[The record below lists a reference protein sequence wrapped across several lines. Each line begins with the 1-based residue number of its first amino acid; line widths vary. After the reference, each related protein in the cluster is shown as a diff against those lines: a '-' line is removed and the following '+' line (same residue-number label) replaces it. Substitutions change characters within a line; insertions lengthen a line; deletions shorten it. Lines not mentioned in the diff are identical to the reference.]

1 MRFIPVVAA
10 LALVFATPALA
21 QQTTTSAPAGN
32 TQKAQGDKAKA
43 DKAKAD
49 KAKAEK
55 AQKAKSAKENE
66 RSNKGGAARGEDRAG
81 AVKEM
86 NNQRKTN

>member
-10 LALVFATPALA
+10 LALVFATPVLA
-21 QQTTTSAPAGN
+21 QQTTTPAPAGN
-32 TQKAQGDKAKA
+32 TQKAQG

-66 RSNKGGAARGEDRAG
+66 RSNKGGAVRGEDRAG

>member
-1 MRFIPVVAA
+1 MRLIPVLAA
-10 LALVFATPALA
+10 FALVLATPALA
-21 QQTTTSAPAGN
+21 QQSTTPAPAAGN
-32 TQKAQGDKAKA
+32 TQKAQA

-55 AQKAKSAKENE
+55 AKPAKDAKAAKENE
-66 RSNKGGAARGEDRAG
+66 RSNKGGATRGDERAG
-81 AVKEM
+81 QVKDM